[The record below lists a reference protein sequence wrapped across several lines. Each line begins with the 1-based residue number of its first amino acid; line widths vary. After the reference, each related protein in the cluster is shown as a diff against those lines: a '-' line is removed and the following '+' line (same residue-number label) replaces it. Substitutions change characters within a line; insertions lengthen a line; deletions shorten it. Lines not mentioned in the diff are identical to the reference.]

1 VPDAVT
7 TRPEA
12 HRHKCG
18 CSTRAHADAERVHA
32 ELEQGRAEQNA
43 ELDRHRATVLAD
55 LAERRAALEA
65 EVARL
70 GLLEQQYRDR
80 MRSYL
85 NGQLALIESNAQ
97 P

>member
-1 VPDAVT
+1 
-7 TRPEA
+7 
-12 HRHKCG
+12 
-18 CSTRAHADAERVHA
+18 
-32 ELEQGRAEQNA
+32 
-43 ELDRHRATVLAD
+43 VLAD